1 MKRILA
7 LLLLSLAAVQLTIP
21 IGAAYGTTRVF
32 TVNTLPATNI
42 GFNQATLNA
51 TAVANFSTG
60 DISPSNPITVS
71 NISGY
76 AAGSTAYEGY
86 FLYGTS
92 PGTFTNQTP
101 MIDLAGSTTFKS
113 DITGLL
119 PGATYYAQAMIVGSG
134 LIIYRPGPKDYL
146 LSLVSTAS
154 QFTDMHGA
162 GVGLDTIPIVNP
174 GSFSVTGN
182 TISFTTLIPN
192 GTARHGS
199 SIGAGL
205 SSPPEQISNIIVQS
219 ASLSSSKAGPGD
231 QVKVTA
237 ILTNRGNYQGT
248 AKINLYVNGTEEASK
263 GINLDSGQT
272 MSTVFT
278 IGRSEPGTYNVYVDS
293 VPAGSFTVDMFYNND
308 ILIYG
313 IIAIFALAIVS
324 MLVFIVKR
332 R

>member
-1 MKRILA
+1 MKRMLV
-7 LLLLSLAAVQLTIP
+7 LLLLSLAAVQLIIP
-21 IGAAYGTTRVF
+21 IEAAYGDGPLVS
-32 TVNTLPATNI
+32 VNTLPATNI

-51 TAVANFSTG
+51 TTIVTNFGRG
-60 DISPSNPITVS
+60 DISPSNTITIS
-71 NISGY
+71 DISGY
-76 AAGSTAYEGY
+76 ASVFTLKGY
-86 FLYGTS
+86 FLYGTTA
-92 PGTFTNQTP
+92 GVFTNQTP

-162 GVGLDTIPIVNP
+162 GVGLDTIPIFNP
-174 GSFSVTGN
+174 ESFSVTGN

-219 ASLSSSKAGPGD
+219 A
-231 QVKVTA
+231 
-237 ILTNRGNYQGT
+237 
-248 AKINLYVNGTEEASK
+248 
-263 GINLDSGQT
+263 
-272 MSTVFT
+272 
-278 IGRSEPGTYNVYVDS
+278 
-293 VPAGSFTVDMFYNND
+293 
-308 ILIYG
+308 
-313 IIAIFALAIVS
+313 
-324 MLVFIVKR
+324 
-332 R
+332 